1 MADSPN
7 PLRDFALSNPL
18 LAPFVL
24 ADELIR
30 SGKEAKASKQPKQPK
45 QSGRPYQEGDYI
57 PGPDAGMPPPPPPG
71 SFGGEARP
79 PSSEGIE
86 IPGGAADIG
95 GLAGVIREALQG
107 NRELQK
113 QLADPEYLKKLQ
125 QMRIQEFLAT
135 EQAVAQTAL
144 EKSREKT
151 YRDTQL
157 GVLQAWNDVTR
168 AQINKEAE
176 LAKSL
181 ATTAYLAHT
190 PNQGVL
196 AALSANLQSATS
208 AYAAPRSVID

>member
-30 SGKEAKASKQPKQPK
+30 SGKEAKASKQPKQGGK
-45 QSGRPYQEGDYI
+45 PYQVGDYI
-57 PGPDAGMPPPPPPG
+57 SGSEESTPPPPPPG
-71 SFGGEARP
+71 SFGGESRP
-79 PSSEGIE
+79 PSNEGVE

-107 NRELQK
+107 NRDLQK

-208 AYAAPRSVID
+208 AYTPSRSVID